1 MATAERAIARGNY
14 AEAAATLRPL
24 AERGNAQAM
33 VKLGDLYL
41 AGQGVERS
49 DELALRMYR
58 GASDRGNGEAHQRL
72 GSLYD
77 KGRGVP
83 QNNFQAFAYY
93 VAAVKSGNTAA
104 KSEADRVAAMLQAV
118 EVQQALKLADRIGRS
133 KER

>member
-1 MATAERAIARGNY
+1 
-14 AEAAATLRPL
+14 
-24 AERGNAQAM
+24 M

-72 GSLYD
+72 GDLYT

-93 VAAVKSGNTAA
+93 TAAVQSGNTAA
-104 KSEADRVAAMLQAV
+104 KSDADRMASTLQTV
-118 EVQQALKLADRIGRS
+118 EVQQAVKLAERIGKS

>member
-1 MATAERAIARGNY
+1 MARGNY
-14 AEAAATLRPL
+14 AEAAAALRPL
-24 AERGNAQAM
+24 AERGNAPAM

-58 GASDRGNGEAHQRL
+58 GASDRGNGDAHQRI
-72 GSLYD
+72 GDLYT

-93 VAAVKSGNTAA
+93 MAAVRAGNATA
-104 KSEADRVAAMLQAV
+104 KSEADRVSATLQTV
-118 EVQQALKLADRIGRS
+118 EVQQALKLAERIGRS